1 MKKVLLI
8 GITTF
13 IVISGILVFSTINTD
28 SPESIEITSN
38 ISESTKNNVDNIHTS
53 YKFNEDN
60 TINIEIFNPSFN
72 PKRLIFATYENDKL
86 TSVEQKEITNLNTQY
101 TTKQPL
107 LNYQTG
113 KLIIWDDLL
122 NKSIMNSNI
131 ENKD

>member
-8 GITTF
+8 GITIF

-38 ISESTKNNVDNIHTS
+38 ISESTKNTVDNIHTS

-86 TSVEQKEITNLNTQY
+86 TGVEQKEITNLNTQY

>member
-8 GITTF
+8 GITIF

-53 YKFNEDN
+53 YMFNEDN
-60 TINIEIFNPSFN
+60 TINIKIFNPSIN
-72 PKRLIFATYENDKL
+72 PKRLIFATYENNKL
-86 TSVEQKEITNLNTQY
+86 IAVEQKEITDLNTQY
-101 TTKQPL
+101 NTIQPL
-107 LNYQTG
+107 SNYQTG

-122 NKSIMNSNI
+122 NKFIINSVI